1 MRSSC
6 SLRPARDAGIIVIG
20 REHQAESIDDVL
32 ARLFSVSGLTDSP
45 RDLDDTSNDPALLVG
60 FLIGD
65 RQPEFLSHGQEMTRP
80 GTTKLMQRRPV
91 RSSMLASVGYD
102 KATAT
107 LEVAFVEG
115 GIYQYFEV
123 PSDVHAGLMSASSHG
138 AYFDSHVK
146 QAGYR
151 YAKIG

>member
-1 MRSSC
+1 M
-6 SLRPARDAGIIVIG
+6 
-20 REHQAESIDDVL
+20 E
-32 ARLFSVSGLTDSP
+32 
-45 RDLDDTSNDPALLVG
+45 
-60 FLIGD
+60 
-65 RQPEFLSHGQEMTRP
+65 
-80 GTTKLMQRRPV
+80 RRPV

-115 GIYQYFEV
+115 GIYQYFGV

-138 AYFDSHVK
+138 MYFDAHVK

-151 YAKIG
+151 YAKVG